1 MHGRCR
7 TLFLLGLFLLARSSP
22 ARAQLASVE
31 AGKMLLVYVDGTQS
45 FLVPH
50 AARTFLNS
58 LASQKKLF
66 DYEPDSNI
74 SVLLLDLQDAGN
86 ASATSVPRNAL
97 TVHVAPLSY
106 AFETIPS
113 NERMNAIMNHELG
126 LLGLLLLGLRLGGL
140 RRARALL
147 L

>member
-7 TLFLLGLFLLARSSP
+7 TLFLLGLFVLALSSP

-58 LASQKKLF
+58 LSCCSTCRMLAM
-66 DYEPDSNI
+66 P
-74 SVLLLDLQDAGN
+74 A
-86 ASATSVPRNAL
+86 RR
-97 TVHVAPLSY
+97 
-106 AFETIPS
+106 PS
-113 NERMNAIMNHELG
+113 
-126 LLGLLLLGLRLGGL
+126 
-140 RRARALL
+140 RAMR
-147 L
+147 